1 MSLCSILILEV
12 VTMFDNA
19 LSYQSALDQNPD
31 MDTWNGIPVPIL
43 NKLFSEGW
51 NPLAVSKTIWD
62 DGKSTGG
69 ECRYYVD
76 LIIEHNETLELDS
89 IVILDFQEK
98 YDHLDIL
105 QRINEA
111 VDQFIHDKNNL
122 EPF

>member
-1 MSLCSILILEV
+1 
-12 VTMFDNA
+12 MFDNM

-31 MDTWNGIPVPIL
+31 LDNWNGIPVSIL
-43 NKLFSEGW
+43 SKLFSEGW

-62 DGKSTGG
+62 DGKSSG
-69 ECRYYVD
+69 EHRYYVD

-89 IVILDFQEK
+89 IVILDFEEK
-98 YDHLDIL
+98 YDHLDII

-111 VDQFIHDKNNL
+111 IDQFIQEKNNP